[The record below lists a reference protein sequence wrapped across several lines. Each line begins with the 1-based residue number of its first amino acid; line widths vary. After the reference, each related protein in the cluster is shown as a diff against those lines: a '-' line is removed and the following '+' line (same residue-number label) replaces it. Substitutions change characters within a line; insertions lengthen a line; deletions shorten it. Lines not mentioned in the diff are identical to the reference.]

1 MSTLTKEAK
10 ETKEILKDIL
20 HKDIVFPKLKK
31 RKKKKVK
38 KLILHKELVVFDIGS
53 RYIKVVEGKVDIHGI
68 KLKRAFLIDTPKD
81 SVDNGSILNK
91 LSILKVIKEL
101 TEEKGIKTNKVVFVN
116 NSTSII
122 NRNISIPKIYD
133 EDLRTL
139 VTFEIQKF
147 LPINMND
154 YIIQYYDPYEN
165 KGDTEKQNVL
175 SIIYPYKMIKQ
186 YYELCKE
193 AKMIP
198 VALDVSFNSAKKLIE
213 YSMSEV
219 MEGRTIAAIDI
230 GYDDLYISI
239 YDKGILKFTR
249 IVRKGCKQ
257 IDRYISE
264 YRKVNMK
271 EAEVIRSDIG
281 LDYQELNDDKEI
293 SEAITEYIETWVEE
307 INRIIQFY
315 KNKNHGQGVEE
326 IFIYGG
332 GSMMT
337 NVDRYLEDKLNISVK
352 KINKL
357 PKVTLPKNHEDLKV
371 ELYLDAIGALLRY

>member
-1 MSTLTKEAK
+1 MSTATKEAK
-10 ETKEILKDIL
+10 ETKEILKGIL
-20 HKDIVFPKLKK
+20 HKDIVFPKLKM
-31 RKKKKVK
+31 RKKKKVR

-53 RYIKVVEGKVDIHGI
+53 RYIKVVEGKVDIQGI
-68 KLKRAFLIDTPKD
+68 KLKRAFLIDTPED
-81 SVDNGSILNK
+81 SVDDGSILNK

-101 TEEKGIKTNKVVFVN
+101 MEEKKIKTNKAVFVN

-154 YIIQYYDPYEN
+154 YVIQYYDPYEN
-165 KGDTEKQNVL
+165 KDDTEKQNVL
-175 SIIYPYKMIKQ
+175 SIIYPYKMTKQ
-186 YYELCKE
+186 YYGLCKE

-213 YSMSEV
+213 YSMPEV
-219 MEGRTIAAIDI
+219 MEGRNIAAIDI
-230 GYDDLYISI
+230 GYDNLYISI
-239 YDKGILKFTR
+239 YDNGILKFTR

-264 YRKVNMK
+264 YRKVTMR
-271 EAEVIRSDIG
+271 EAESIRSDIG
-281 LDYQELNDDKEI
+281 LDYKGLKDDKEI
-293 SEAITEYIETWVEE
+293 SEAITEHAEMWVGE
-307 INRIIQFY
+307 IYRIIQFY
-315 KNKNHGQGVEE
+315 KNKNHGRSIEE

-337 NVDRYLEDKLNISVK
+337 NVDKYLESKLSISVK

-357 PKVTLPKNHEDLKV
+357 SKVVLPKNHEDLKV